1 MQNRVDILKNIQ
13 YYEYTNTKDVFK
25 KLKKEKNDG
34 RLGKENKK
42 SQESDSST
50 YPARPRNRNSTL
62 SRKNDS
68 RIIILEERA
77 KALTLF

>member
-1 MQNRVDILKNIQ
+1 MYLQGQKEKR
-13 YYEYTNTKDVFK
+13 
-25 KLKKEKNDG
+25 KEKNGG
-34 RLGKENKK
+34 RLDKENKK

-77 KALTLF
+77 KALTLFWKTIINPSKRQAV

>member
-1 MQNRVDILKNIQ
+1 MKYNVLVR
-13 YYEYTNTKDVFK
+13 T
-25 KLKKEKNDG
+25 KKEKRKEKNGG
-34 RLGKENKK
+34 RLDKENKK

-50 YPARPRNRNSTL
+50 YLARPRNRNSTL